1 MEVKERIIN
10 LLGDRLGIN
19 ELEIK
24 ETSDFIAD
32 LGVDSLD
39 MIEIVMD
46 IEKEFGLKVKDEE
59 IPEIKTVGDLVDKVE
74 EMRRR

>member
-1 MEVKERIIN
+1 METKERIIN
-10 LLGDRLGIN
+10 LLADRLGIN
-19 ELEIK
+19 ELEINEK
-24 ETSDFIAD
+24 SDFIAD

-74 EMRRR
+74 EMRKR